1 MQQEWVQLGRRQI
14 LSPGGDV
21 IPTPTKA
28 DIPHDGWQFCLHALN
43 AVRCPALA
51 IDDRGF
57 VLGVN
62 EAMDSV
68 LDEDIRIES
77 KRLLIANA
85 QARGR
90 LYALI
95 RSLASSKVR
104 TPLQEEPI
112 VVVRDNGR
120 QPVVIKRLPP
130 MASNKLEV
138 CSILTFFSLDAK
150 PCPPASLLMKIFCF
164 TPAEARLAAALA
176 KGMTLGEA
184 AIVKSISCN
193 TLRHQLKAVF
203 LKTNTHRQSHLVAL
217 LAQL

>member
-1 MQQEWVQLGRRQI
+1 MHAPV
-14 LSPGGDV
+14 
-21 IPTPTKA
+21 KA
-28 DIPHDGWQFCLHALN
+28 IAPSDGWEFCLHALN
-43 AVRCPALA
+43 AVRAPALA
-51 IDDRGF
+51 IDIRGF
-57 VLGVN
+57 VLGAN
-62 EAMDSV
+62 EAMESV
-68 LDEDIRIES
+68 FDEDIHIEN

-85 QARGR
+85 QARRR
-90 LYALI
+90 LFALI
-95 RSLASSKVR
+95 RSLASSEPL
-104 TPLQEEPI
+104 TPPQEEPI

-130 MASNKLEV
+130 MAPTKLEV
-138 CSILTFFSLDAK
+138 SILTFFSLDAK

-184 AIVKSISCN
+184 ASVKSISCN